1 MNNSN
6 QATRQN
12 SIVFTGNVSQVKPL
26 ENGGAAISLAYNE
39 GSMING
45 QWETKD
51 TLFLESYL
59 PAKLNF
65 IPNVGDKMTISGF
78 MASNNYQPQ
87 GGKKKFGVRIVV
99 NEITEYSPKQAS
111 QQQHAPQQQYAP
123 QQGSYQHQPAP
134 QNAPQQH
141 APQQGGY
148 QNRPAP
154 QNAPRQGGYQNRP
167 APQNA
172 PQQNAPRQGGY
183 QNRPAPQNAP
193 QQYAPQQGG
202 YQNRPA
208 PQNAPQQYAPQQGS
222 YQNRPAQQQGGFQ
235 NGGGFGH

>member
-87 GGKKKFGVRIVV
+87 GGKKKFGVKIVV

-123 QQGSYQHQPAP
+123 QQGSYQ
-134 QNAPQQH
+134 
-141 APQQGGY
+141 
-148 QNRPAP
+148 
-154 QNAPRQGGYQNRP
+154 NRP

-172 PQQNAPRQGGY
+172 PQQYAPQHGSY

-222 YQNRPAQQQGGFQ
+222 YQNRPAPQNAPQQYAPQQGGYQNRPAQQQGGFQ

>member
-12 SIVFTGNVSQVKPL
+12 SIVITGNVSQVKPL
-26 ENGGAAISLAYNE
+26 QNGGAAISLAYNE

-45 QWETKD
+45 EWETKD

-99 NEITEYSPKQAS
+99 NEIIEYSPKPAS
-111 QQQHAPQQQYAP
+111 QQQHAPQQQY
-123 QQGSYQHQPAP
+123 
-134 QNAPQQH
+134 APQQH

-154 QNAPRQGGYQNRP
+154 QQH
-167 APQNA
+167 
-172 PQQNAPRQGGY
+172 
-183 QNRPAPQNAP
+183 
-193 QQYAPQQGG
+193 APQQGG

-208 PQNAPQQYAPQQGS
+208 PQQHAPQQGGYQNRPAPQQYAPQQD
-222 YQNRPAQQQGGFQ
+222 GFQ
-235 NGGGFGH
+235 NGGGFAR

>member
-12 SIVFTGNVSQVKPL
+12 SIVITGNVSQVKPL
-26 ENGGAAISLAYNE
+26 QNGGAAISLAYNE

-45 QWETKD
+45 EWETKD

-99 NEITEYSPKQAS
+99 NEIIEYSPKPAS
-111 QQQHAPQQQYAP
+111 QQQHAPQQQY
-123 QQGSYQHQPAP
+123 
-134 QNAPQQH
+134 APQQH

-154 QNAPRQGGYQNRP
+154 QQH
-167 APQNA
+167 
-172 PQQNAPRQGGY
+172 
-183 QNRPAPQNAP
+183 
-193 QQYAPQQGG
+193 APQQGG

-208 PQNAPQQYAPQQGS
+208 PQQHA
-222 YQNRPAQQQGGFQ
+222 
-235 NGGGFGH
+235 

>member
-1 MNNSN
+1 MTIVTGIYQYQSDIDDVRAIWLTTYPLGDTFPFGNICLSFLGLTTYLEGHIIMNNSN

-26 ENGGAAISLAYNE
+26 QNGGAAISLAYNE

-87 GGKKKFGVRIVV
+87 GGKKKFGVRLR
-99 NEITEYSPKQAS
+99 
-111 QQQHAPQQQYAP
+111 
-123 QQGSYQHQPAP
+123 
-134 QNAPQQH
+134 
-141 APQQGGY
+141 
-148 QNRPAP
+148 NRML
-154 QNAPRQGGYQNRP
+154 R
-167 APQNA
+167 
-172 PQQNAPRQGGY
+172 
-183 QNRPAPQNAP
+183 
-193 QQYAPQQGG
+193 
-202 YQNRPA
+202 
-208 PQNAPQQYAPQQGS
+208 
-222 YQNRPAQQQGGFQ
+222 
-235 NGGGFGH
+235 

>member
-26 ENGGAAISLAYNE
+26 QNGGAAISLAYNE

-87 GGKKKFGVRIVV
+87 GGKKKFGVRVVV
-99 NEITEYSPKQAS
+99 NEIIEYSPKQAS
-111 QQQHAPQQQYAP
+111 QQQHAPQQGSYQNRPAPQNAPQQHAP
-123 QQGSYQHQPAP
+123 QQGSYQNRPAPQNAPQQHAPQQGSYQNRPAP

-154 QNAPRQGGYQNRP
+154 QNAP
-167 APQNA
+167 
-172 PQQNAPRQGGY
+172 QQH
-183 QNRPAPQNAP
+183 
-193 QQYAPQQGG
+193 APQQGG

-208 PQNAPQQYAPQQGS
+208 PQNAPQQYAPQQG
-222 YQNRPAQQQGGFQ
+222 GFQ